1 MKWKI
6 KVKPCL
12 KPPTSDVLL
21 PNGDNSLAEIF
32 IRYEVQDEFIRD
44 STMDGFGSSKQI
56 PKVICLVAALPL

>member
-44 STMDGFGSSKQI
+44 STMDGFGYVWI
-56 PKVICLVAALPL
+56 I